1 MYQNRQ
7 LNNSTGYPY
16 PDNVSLSSRLES
28 LVRVNGAIPA
38 TIGILDGVAHVGMEP
53 EEIIRLISTA
63 GDQNT
68 IKVSRRDLGYITGL
82 GLRGRKL
89 NGGTTISGTMVLAHL
104 AGIKVFATGGLG
116 GVHRGGENTM
126 DVSADLT
133 ELGRTPVA
141 VISSGCKSILD
152 IGRTIEYLE
161 TQGVGVGTFADGRTG
176 PVDFPAFWAR
186 DSGFKSPVTIRDEV
200 DAAAIIYA
208 QSQLPVHSGLL
219 FANPVPVESAL
230 QKEQVD
236 DFIAQA
242 VSEANEQGVTGSANT
257 PFLLKR
263 IRELSNGLT
272 VTANTALVEANVIRG
287 TRVAVELAKLE
298 KRGSYEQAG

>member
-1 MYQNRQ
+1 
-7 LNNSTGYPY
+7 
-16 PDNVSLSSRLES
+16 
-28 LVRVNGAIPA
+28 
-38 TIGILDGVAHVGMEP
+38 MEP
-53 EEIIRLISTA
+53 EEIIQLISTA

-68 IKVSRRDLGYITGL
+68 IKVSRRDLAYITGL
-82 GLRGRKL
+82 GLRGKKL

-116 GVHRGGENTM
+116 GVHRRGEHTM
-126 DVSADLT
+126 DISADLT

-161 TQGVGVGTFADGRTG
+161 TQGVGVGTFADGRAG
-176 PVDFPAFWAR
+176 SVDFPAFWAR
-186 DSGFKSPVTIRDEV
+186 DSGFKSPVTIHDEL
-200 DAAAIIYA
+200 DAAAMIYA

-230 QKEQVD
+230 ERTEVEGY
-236 DFIAQA
+236 ITQA
-242 VSEANEQGVTGSANT
+242 VAEAEHRGITGNANT

-263 IRELSNGLT
+263 IRELSSGLT
-272 VTANTALVEANVIRG
+272 VTANTALVEGNVIRG

-298 KRGSYEQAG
+298 KRGSYAQQG